1 MTSELD
7 LKGLVS
13 KYVEYFND
21 SRTSSMQYLKM
32 SWEKDLGI
40 DISEDNWTNA
50 LQDIRSCSINSNLQL
65 IQYKV
70 VHRLHY
76 SRTKLHS
83 IYPSV
88 SSLCLK
94 WKSNEGTLAHL
105 FWFCP
110 KMRKFWTEVFFFL
123 LKGT

>member
-1 MTSELD
+1 
-7 LKGLVS
+7 
-13 KYVEYFND
+13 
-21 SRTSSMQYLKM
+21 M

-40 DISEDNWTNA
+40 DILENRWTKVLG
-50 LQDIRSCSINSNLQL
+50 LQGISSCSINSYFQL
-65 IQYKV
+65 ILYKV

-88 SSLCLK
+88 SPLCLK
-94 WKSNEGTLAHL
+94 CKSTEGMLVL
-105 FWFCP
+105 QKKKKILDGW
-110 KMRKFWTEVFFFL
+110 FFFL